1 MKSKSYIGVI
11 LLFICSFLWGSTF
24 VAQEETTVEPF
35 TYLCMRSVVAVA
47 FLIPVVIVSD
57 LFKKK
62 GRKEALSQNDGKK
75 NNKTLIIGGTL
86 CGVALFLASAA
97 QQIGIFKGSNAGK
110 AGFITAMYLLIVPIF
125 GLFLGKKVRRLH
137 WLCIAIALCG
147 LFLLTM
153 TGALSEF
160 SLSALFSKDTLSA
173 MSIQGC
179 DVYVIACAFLFSV
192 QILFVDKYSSLVD
205 CLKLSLLEFTVVAVL
220 SVVPMFIFETPTIAG
235 ITSSWLS
242 IVWAGILSSGVAYTL
257 QIFGQ
262 KYTNPAVASMI
273 MGLEATFA
281 VISAIFFSMFF
292 EESVKL
298 PTPYETL
305 GCVLM
310 FFAIILSQLPEKKKA
325 ITSDVE

>member
-1 MKSKSYIGVI
+1 MKSKSYIGII

-24 VAQEETTVEPF
+24 VAQEETAVEPF
-35 TYLCMRSVVAVA
+35 TYLAMRSLVAVM
-47 FLIPVVIVSD
+47 FLLPVVIVSD
-57 LFKKK
+57 LIKKK
-62 GRKEALSQNDGKK
+62 SRQNKGIIKDNKADK
-75 NNKTLIIGGTL
+75 KTLLIGGVL

-97 QQIGIFKGSNAGK
+97 QQIGIFKGSGAGK

-125 GLFLGKKVRRLH
+125 GLFIGKKVRILH
-137 WLCIAIALCG
+137 WLCIVIALCG

-153 TGALSEF
+153 TGGLSSF
-160 SLSALFSKDTLSA
+160 SFTALFSKDTLSA
-173 MSIQGC
+173 LSIQGC
-179 DVYVIACAFLFSV
+179 DVYIIACAFLFSV

-220 SVVPMFIFETPTIAG
+220 SVAPMLIFETPTVSG
-235 ITSSWLS
+235 IVSSWLS

-262 KYTNPAVASMI
+262 KYTNPNIASMI
-273 MGLEATFA
+273 MSLEATFA

-292 EESVKL
+292 EESIKL
-298 PTPYETL
+298 PTAYEAL

-310 FFAIILSQLPEKKKA
+310 FMAILISQLPERKRA
-325 ITSDVE
+325 ITE

>member
-1 MKSKSYIGVI
+1 MKSKSYIGII

-24 VAQEETTVEPF
+24 VAQEETAVEPF
-35 TYLCMRSVVAVA
+35 TYLAMRSLVAVM
-47 FLIPVVIVSD
+47 FLLPVVIASD
-57 LFKKK
+57 LIKKK
-62 GRKEALSQNDGKK
+62 SRQNKVIMK
-75 NNKTLIIGGTL
+75 NNKAEKKILLIGGVL

-97 QQIGIFKGSNAGK
+97 QQIGIFKGSGAGK

-125 GLFLGKKVRRLH
+125 GLFIGKKVRRLH
-137 WLCIAIALCG
+137 WLCIVIALCG

-153 TGALSEF
+153 TGGLSSF
-160 SLSALFSKDTLSA
+160 SFTALFSKDTLSA
-173 MSIQGC
+173 LSIQGC
-179 DVYVIACAFLFSV
+179 DVYIIACAFLFSV

-220 SVVPMFIFETPTIAG
+220 SVAPMLIFETPTVSG
-235 ITSSWLS
+235 IMSSWLS

-262 KYTNPAVASMI
+262 KYTNPNIASMI
-273 MGLEATFA
+273 MSLEATFA

-292 EESVKL
+292 EESIKL
-298 PTPYETL
+298 PTAYEAL

-310 FFAIILSQLPEKKKA
+310 FMAILISQLPERKA
-325 ITSDVE
+325 AKTE